1 MHYNLCNKIAE
12 CLYSAEPEIQR
23 FGKDSVSAES
33 DFEGSAKVRIR
44 PKLILPG
51 SVHHYSKCIIDQFGR
66 KRCQKKRKDMEFKL
80 LSEFF
85 PKIFSCT
92 RAVGYR
98 KFVQYIRMLYT
109 GRFILAE
116 SVQFGSYH

>member
-1 MHYNLCNKIAE
+1 MA
-12 CLYSAEPEIQR
+12 R
-23 FGKDSVSAES
+23 
-33 DFEGSAKVRIR
+33 
-44 PKLILPG
+44 
-51 SVHHYSKCIIDQFGR
+51 IIDQFGR

-116 SVQFGSYH
+116 SVAQISTSVQSLYLYVAVTMSESF